1 MHLGILRQ
9 PEPPRELAAAP
20 LHVVPLVALLLLLT
34 PLTVDLEDPAFLHL
48 HLHLLL
54 LHPRQV
60 NLEAMSLRRLLP
72 INACVSEG
80 VSLMKSGHVSEREQ
94 KASKG
99 RP

>member
-9 PEPPRELAAAP
+9 PEPPRELAVAP
-20 LHVVPLVALLLLLT
+20 LHVVPLVALLLLLA
-34 PLTVDLEDPAFLHL
+34 PLTADLEDLAFLHL

-54 LHPRQV
+54 RPRQV
-60 NLEAMSLRRLLP
+60 NLEAVSLRRLLP

-80 VSLMKSGHVSEREQ
+80 VSLMKPGHVSERER

-99 RP
+99 KP